1 MAFKIRNF
9 AASPLRNEEDPRI
22 KTPDTLDPNYYKTS
36 FNKPQTALSI
46 EQVKK
51 DSEKYKSK
59 EDNFDEEFEKLEN
72 LKINN
77 KGQTV
82 EYGSPEYER
91 LYNEGSIQG
100 VSVDEE
106 GNYRPLI
113 PLDEVVLDDVYKNRK
128 PSDTLDYLS
137 DGMTLGGMSP
147 GYGIIADA
155 ANLIFAT
162 GRTIGNAVGDT
173 YHGLKR
179 GDFDYGLTGRSAK
192 DMFFAGTGLVPLAG
206 QAASSIKLG
215 NRLRKAAEG
224 LQKSKTLDLI
234 DKIHHMKIYQ
244 PAKATKVA
252 VKNIKNNLPKEEKS

>member
-1 MAFKIRNF
+1 MTFSNKFISN
-9 AASPLRNEEDPRI
+9 SPFRKEKDP
-22 KTPDTLDPNYYKTS
+22 KTTDTLNPNYYKPR

-59 EDNFDEEFEKLEN
+59 QDNFDEEFEKLEN

-100 VSVDEE
+100 VSVNEE
-106 GNYRPLI
+106 GDYRPMVALN
-113 PLDEVVLDDVYKNRK
+113 EVDLGDVQKKRK
-128 PSDTLDYLS
+128 PSDTLDYIS
-137 DGMTLGGMSP
+137 DGLTLGGMSP
-147 GYGIIADA
+147 GYGAVADA
-155 ANLIFAT
+155 VNLIFAT
-162 GRTIGNAVGDT
+162 GRTVGNAIGDT
-173 YHGLKR
+173 YHGLTR

-192 DMFFAGTGLVPLAG
+192 DMGLAAAGLVPVAG
-206 QAASSIKLG
+206 QVASSAKLG
-215 NRLRKAAEG
+215 SRFMKGAQR
-224 LQKSKTLDLI
+224 LQKSKALDLI

-244 PAKATKVA
+244 PVKATKVA
-252 VKNIKNNLPKEEKS
+252 YKNIKKNLPEEETS